1 MRKIVERLFQ
11 NPAVEAIIQ
20 NKTGVGS
27 LSLQEEALIL
37 SAAFLRSKQSMF
49 VVKNNMYEAQNMYQR
64 LSTLCEKDVY
74 LFCVEESLQV
84 EAIASSPE
92 LYAQKIE
99 TLTKILVS
107 EEPIICVTHVAAL
120 LRYLPTVERFK
131 ESMME
136 LKIGKR
142 VSMDK
147 LKTQLVQAGYKH
159 VPRVDQQLCFSFRG
173 GVVDIF
179 SVQNEY
185 PVRIEFFDDEIDS
198 IRLFDVMTQRTIS
211 TMKEVMIAPATDFIY
226 TDEEFETIKENIQTK
241 LTKDLKKAENPLELE
256 EKIQLDIEY
265 LQNHV
270 QERYLYRYMNFLPA
284 TNSLLDYMPK
294 AKVILSNIEDIKAH
308 VQLLMEETI
317 SYI

>member
-11 NPAVEAIIQ
+11 NPAVEAIVQ

-49 VVKNNMYEAQNMYQR
+49 VVKSNLYEAQNMYQR
-64 LSTLCEKDVY
+64 LSTLCEEDVY

-99 TLTKILVS
+99 TLVKLLQ
-107 EEPIICVTHVAAL
+107 EDKPIICVTHVAAL

-131 ESMME
+131 ESMVH
-136 LKIGKR
+136 LQVGKR
-142 VSMDK
+142 VSMET
-147 LKTQLVQAGYKH
+147 LKTTLVQAGYKH
-159 VPRVDQQLCFSFRG
+159 VHRVDQPLCFSFRG

-179 SVQNEY
+179 SVQHEH

-198 IRLFDVMTQRTIS
+198 IRIFDVVSQRTVS
-211 TMKEVMIAPATDFIY
+211 TLKEITIAPATDFIY
-226 TDEEFETIKENIQTK
+226 TDEEFEMI
-241 LTKDLKKAENPLELE
+241 
-256 EKIQLDIEY
+256 
-265 LQNHV
+265 
-270 QERYLYRYMNFLPA
+270 QER
-284 TNSLLDYMPK
+284 
-294 AKVILSNIEDIKAH
+294 ILEKLNKD
-308 VQLLMEETI
+308 
-317 SYI
+317 